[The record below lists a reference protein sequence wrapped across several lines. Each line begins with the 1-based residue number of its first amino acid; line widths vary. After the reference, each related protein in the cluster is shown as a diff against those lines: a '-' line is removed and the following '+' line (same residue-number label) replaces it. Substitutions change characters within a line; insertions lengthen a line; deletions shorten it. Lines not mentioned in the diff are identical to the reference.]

1 MGEPKRS
8 YDRRLSAN
16 ARRAMDAVRSIMQR
30 ATVVDPDRVQ
40 APKQKRDCPNARV
53 YLTAANPQ
61 TSDVECVPTR
71 DRSDRAHAVF
81 AETGR
86 AGEVLLVPGD
96 RVDAGARPRRY
107 PVNQMTSRG
116 VAHDSAFDEHAER
129 EMRLQRLG
137 LVRVQRSLAAAQH
150 EAERKAMNLR
160 AIVDRNRDTFQVP
173 SVAQE
178 ARAYL
183 RSGAITR
190 EQYEAMVMGRR
201 SI

>member
-1 MGEPKRS
+1 MGEP
-8 YDRRLSAN
+8 RRPDGRKLSAS
-16 ARRAMDAVRSIMQR
+16 ARRAMDGVRSIMQR
-30 ATVVDPDRVQ
+30 AAAVDPDRVQ
-40 APKQKRDCPNARV
+40 APKQKRACPNARV
-53 YLTAANPQ
+53 YLTEANPQ

-116 VAHDSAFDEHAER
+116 VAHDSAFDEHAAR
-129 EMRLQRLG
+129 ELRLQRMG
-137 LVRVQRSLAAAQH
+137 LVRAQRSLATAQY
-150 EAERKAMNLR
+150 EAERKAMDLR
-160 AIVDRNRDTFQVP
+160 SIVDKNRDAFQLP

-183 RSGAITR
+183 RAGAITR
-190 EQYEAMVMGRR
+190 DQYERMVRG
-201 SI
+201 